1 MSFFSFFFQSTPKK
15 VDVKR
20 ENPKI
25 KDLKCE
31 NLNIWVEDITKIKI
45 EISSLLNIFNKLDL
59 PKSKLMRYITKDIID
74 LDPYRLP
81 YKRFLRLKLKE
92 NPSFKRKNFSR
103 HQKLI
108 SNVESK
114 LKIKMPN
121 IKRIR
126 WVDDEVVSNNIV
138 DFVRNRFYNNSDIKM
153 FLLKYISMDDRKY
166 KLFIQNKH
174 NIIIDESI
182 NKIKPNKKIIK
193 RKAVLLINVKGN
205 PIYLNKVSV
214 LKILKQSKIKE
225 SKILKAIIYYIKH
238 IKQNYEIYIKYHKP
252 FYPKKLKKKLHWIKD
267 KDDLNE
273 KLKRIDI
280 NQFETLISNTENYY
294 NMIIEDENRR
304 LKEVGLIP
312 IKRSRSGDLQSNE
325 IMRKMWS
332 YTNKNYTT
340 QISNISNESGYDT
353 NNSSNQN
360 NINVLNGNKT
370 EKKKKLKNEN
380 NKKDTNFTITNN
392 KINELAKLKE
402 EIKLDKK

>member
-1 MSFFSFFFQSTPKK
+1 MSFFSFFFQNTPKK

-153 FLLKYISMDDRKY
+153 FLLKYIS
-166 KLFIQNKH
+166 I
-174 NIIIDESI
+174 
-182 NKIKPNKKIIK
+182 
-193 RKAVLLINVKGN
+193 
-205 PIYLNKVSV
+205 
-214 LKILKQSKIKE
+214 
-225 SKILKAIIYYIKH
+225 
-238 IKQNYEIYIKYHKP
+238 
-252 FYPKKLKKKLHWIKD
+252 
-267 KDDLNE
+267 
-273 KLKRIDI
+273 
-280 NQFETLISNTENYY
+280 
-294 NMIIEDENRR
+294 
-304 LKEVGLIP
+304 
-312 IKRSRSGDLQSNE
+312 
-325 IMRKMWS
+325 
-332 YTNKNYTT
+332 
-340 QISNISNESGYDT
+340 
-353 NNSSNQN
+353 
-360 NINVLNGNKT
+360 
-370 EKKKKLKNEN
+370 
-380 NKKDTNFTITNN
+380 
-392 KINELAKLKE
+392 
-402 EIKLDKK
+402 

>member
-1 MSFFSFFFQSTPKK
+1 MSFFSFFFQNTPKK

-325 IMRKMWS
+325 IMKFKS
-332 YTNKNYTT
+332 K
-340 QISNISNESGYDT
+340 
-353 NNSSNQN
+353 
-360 NINVLNGNKT
+360 
-370 EKKKKLKNEN
+370 
-380 NKKDTNFTITNN
+380 
-392 KINELAKLKE
+392 
-402 EIKLDKK
+402 